1 MNGYKC
7 FYDRKSVDIYA
18 DTPSEAKQKA
28 IAHFKAPRSKQWM
41 ISVVLC
47 ELAGQQVTIS
57 TASL

>member
-18 DTPSEAKQKA
+18 NGLAEAKQKA
-28 IAHFKAPRSKQWM
+28 IAHFKAPRSKQHM